1 MNFFNMLLIK
11 VVAVQVRESDRWE
24 DEWYMLQGGQ
34 AESDS
39 LGGRFIGSQGEV
51 FLHVILARADIYI
64 LESVAKS
71 SQKERLMHI

>member
-1 MNFFNMLLIK
+1 M
-11 VVAVQVRESDRWE
+11 VHVT
-24 DEWYMLQGGQ
+24 GGQ

-71 SQKERLMHI
+71 SQTERLMHILKKTIYNG

>member
-1 MNFFNMLLIK
+1 M
-11 VVAVQVRESDRWE
+11 VHVT
-24 DEWYMLQGGQ
+24 GGQ
-34 AESDS
+34 AKSDS